1 MSAAMLANDVDLRI
15 LAEEGKKARIKL
27 ARNGHLKSFCELVM
41 IDEETGKGIDM
52 APVHMAWHTLA
63 DEYNRLL
70 IWAHVESGKTQQ
82 MAVART
88 LWDLGHNH
96 NLRTAIVSNTKG
108 QSVKIAR
115 AIKSY
120 IESSDNLHAVFPDL
134 LPGKPWGEQQF
145 SVRRKTHAKDPSV
158 QCAGVHG
165 NILGSRID
173 RLVLDDILDYENTR
187 TAHARNDLKHW
198 YKSTLGGRLTASSSI
213 RSIGTAWH
221 PEDLLHEFA
230 KSRLWK
236 AYVYPVVDANGNPRW
251 PERWTPQR
259 ISDKLE
265 ELGPVEFS
273 RQMLCQARD
282 DASATF
288 KREWI
293 ERCLVLGEGRTMATA
308 LSVLPRGYSTYTGVD
323 LAVQKHDAADYTVF
337 FTIAVDPFGNR
348 HVLEIDSGRWSG
360 PEIVLKIQSCH
371 RRFQSIVIV
380 ENNAAQD
387 FILQFSRGA
396 SAVPVRA
403 FTTGRNKAHPAHGV
417 QSISTEMYNG
427 KWFIPNMDGAMSPEV
442 SAWID
447 EMLYYDPAGHTGD
460 RLMASWFAREG
471 TRMGQKK
478 VKNKFNVDLLRR

>member
-1 MSAAMLANDVDLRI
+1 MVATNTSLADLRM
-15 LAEEGKKARIKL
+15 LAEEARQARIRL
-27 ARNGHLKSFCELVM
+27 ARKGHVQSFCELVM
-41 IDEETGKGIDM
+41 VDEETGGPIDM
-52 APVHMAWHTLA
+52 APIHLAWHTLA
-63 DEYNRLL
+63 DEYDRLL

-82 MAVART
+82 MAIART
-88 LWDLGHNH
+88 LMDLGGNH

-120 IESSDNLHAVFPDL
+120 IETSAPLHAIYPDL

-145 SVRRKTHAKDPSV
+145 AVRRDTHAKDPSV

-198 YKSTLGGRLTASSSI
+198 YKATLGGRFTKHSRI

-230 KSRLWK
+230 KSRLWQ
-236 AYVYPVVDANGNPRW
+236 AFIYPVVDAEGKPRW
-251 PERWTPQR
+251 PERWSLER
-259 ISDKLE
+259 IENKRE
-265 ELGPVEFS
+265 ELGPIEFT

-282 DASATF
+282 DSTSIF

-293 ERCLVLGEGRTMATA
+293 ERCLQLGDGRVMASA
-308 LSVLPRGYSTYTGVD
+308 LTVLPPGYSTYTGVD
-323 LAVQKHDAADYTVF
+323 LAVSKRDSADYTCF
-337 FTIAVDPFGNR
+337 FTISVDPFGNR
-348 HVLEIDSGRWSG
+348 HVLEIDTGRWSG
-360 PEIVLKIQSCH
+360 PEIILKLQSVH
-371 RRFQSIVIV
+371 RRFQSICIV

-387 FILQFSRGA
+387 FIVQFARGA

-403 FTTGRNKAHPAHGV
+403 FTTGRNKAHPAHGI
-417 QSISTEMYNG
+417 QSLATEMYNG
-427 KWFIPNMDGAMSPEV
+427 KWFIPNDSGVLSKEV
-442 SAWID
+442 SGFVD

-460 RLMASWFAREG
+460 RLMAAWFAREG
-471 TRMGQKK
+471 TRMATKK
-478 VKNKFNVDLLRR
+478 AKQLPNFDLMRR